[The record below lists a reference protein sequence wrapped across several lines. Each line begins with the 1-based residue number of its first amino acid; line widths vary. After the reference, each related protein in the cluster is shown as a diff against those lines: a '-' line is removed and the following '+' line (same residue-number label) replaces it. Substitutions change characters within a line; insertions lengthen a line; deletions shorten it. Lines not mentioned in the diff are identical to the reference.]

1 MSEPANVVAAP
12 PALTTL
18 NPVRLLM
25 GAQLCP
31 LTDSLDPTGYVR
43 EKLPGLMISPS
54 SKVKVS
60 RSFFAAGESAR
71 ITEVCRTVRYRA
83 SSTAAVA
90 NAPIVQAQKTTA
102 RPRTPHQHDSVLRRF
117 NSTQE
122 RFAGMAAALSRACL

>member
-1 MSEPANVVAAP
+1 M
-12 PALTTL
+12 
-18 NPVRLLM
+18 
-25 GAQLCP
+25 
-31 LTDSLDPTGYVR
+31 
-43 EKLPGLMISPS
+43 KLPGLMISPS

-102 RPRTPHQHDSVLRRF
+102 RPRTPHQHV
-117 NSTQE
+117 E
-122 RFAGMAAALSRACL
+122 REYNRCRNPAGSPPAA